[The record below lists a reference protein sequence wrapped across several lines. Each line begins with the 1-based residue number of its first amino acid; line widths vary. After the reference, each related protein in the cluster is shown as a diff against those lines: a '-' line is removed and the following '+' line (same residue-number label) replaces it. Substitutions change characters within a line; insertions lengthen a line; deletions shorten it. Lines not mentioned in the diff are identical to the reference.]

1 MKTMSDYTLFCTP
14 EQTRKA
20 LELGAPIKEA
30 MSRYNAWNALQRIKS
45 GKETYEEY
53 ANKGVAIING
63 KYVVKALTIPT
74 AEQMLGFFRSK
85 NIHIVIQKD
94 VVDDWSAYG
103 HEIAPVEFT
112 VFDRLTGYK
121 SYKEATLAAIDAA
134 LEYLIRNN
142 K

>member
-1 MKTMSDYTLFCTP
+1 MNRYEIRCTP

-20 LELGAPIKEA
+20 LELGAPIEFE
-30 MSRYNAWNALQRIKS
+30 MEWPFNSDTFERSPYPEIKMDKDGEPS
-45 GKETYEEY
+45 L
-53 ANKGVAIING
+53 IN
-63 KYVVKALTIPT
+63 PT

-94 VVDDWSAYG
+94 IIDNWSAYG
-103 HEIAPVEFT
+103 HEISPIEFT

-121 SYKEATLAAIDAA
+121 SYEEATIAAIDAA
-134 LEYLIRNN
+134 LEYLTDN